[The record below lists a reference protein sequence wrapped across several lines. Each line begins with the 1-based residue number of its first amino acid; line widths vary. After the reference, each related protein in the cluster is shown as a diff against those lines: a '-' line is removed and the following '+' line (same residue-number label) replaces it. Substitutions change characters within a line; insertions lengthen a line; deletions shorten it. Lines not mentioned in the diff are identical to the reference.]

1 MGKKFKFKSQKP
13 KEKWKIFDC
22 SEIAGKPGQL
32 KEPRLELNGNREIT
46 VEGCGGVLEYSDSY
60 LKIKLPKGSL
70 TVCGTAFD
78 IVSFAGETITVRG
91 RMSSLEFCV

>member
-1 MGKKFKFKSQKP
+1 M
-13 KEKWKIFDC
+13 
-22 SEIAGKPGQL
+22 
-32 KEPRLELNGNREIT
+32 
-46 VEGCGGVLEYSDSY
+46 LEYSDSY

-78 IVSFAGETITVRG
+78 IVSFEGETITVRG